1 MAFDV
6 GLRRIGIAAADT
18 LTRTAR
24 PRATVSCTASGPDWA
39 MLASHVKDLAPLQLV
54 VGLPTH
60 ADGTPSQLAPAARR
74 FAAQLQER
82 FGLPVS
88 LVDEHGSSLEA
99 QEELRRQRS
108 EGARRRR
115 VQHGDID
122 SHAAAVILGRWLAG
136 EGEARKEHKT

>member
-6 GLRRIGIAAADT
+6 GAKRIGIAAGDT

-24 PRATVSCTASGPDWA
+24 PRATVSCNAQGPDWVQLTA
-39 MLASHVKDLAPLQLV
+39 HVKDLGPTQLV

-60 ADGTPSQLAPAARR
+60 ADGSPSQLAPAARR
-74 FAAQLQER
+74 FALELAAR

-99 QEELRRQRS
+99 EEALRQQRR
-108 EGARRRR
+108 EGTRRRR

-136 EGEARKEHKT
+136 EGIDDRGPRG